1 MKLYYGQKGEKA
13 MIKKFFEKKGRALLV
28 AAVVALLLCAV
39 LTQPVAQAVS
49 YEVQYINT
57 VLVFLFLTSLCVI
70 DSSFT
75 DLIRTDSDG
84 LFYTAE

>member
-1 MKLYYGQKGEKA
+1 MRSVKLESITQSEVRKRNTNTVLMYC
-13 MIKKFFEKKGRALLV
+13 ICALIYIN
-28 AAVVALLLCAV
+28 AHI
-39 LTQPVAQAVS
+39 
-49 YEVQYINT
+49 QYINT